1 MSDYL
6 KACAV
11 ADVPDEG
18 AIRVVVAGV
27 PMAIVRSEGT
37 IYSIFDV
44 CSHQD
49 VPLSEGDVEDGG
61 IECWLHGSRF
71 DLRTGKPS
79 GPPATAPVAV
89 YAVRVE
95 GDDVLVDLD
104 TPLDPTD

>member
-18 AIRVVVAGV
+18 AVRVVVGGV
-27 PMAIVRSEGT
+27 PLAIVRSEGNV
-37 IYSIFDV
+37 YAIFDV

-49 VPLSEGDVEDGG
+49 VPLSEGDVEEGT

-71 DLRTGKPS
+71 DLATGRPI
-79 GPPATAPVAV
+79 GLPATRPVPV
-89 YAVRVE
+89 YPVKID
-95 GDDVLVDLD
+95 GDDILVALQES
-104 TPLDPTD
+104 

>member
-11 ADVPDEG
+11 ADVPDQG
-18 AIRVVVAGV
+18 AIRAVVAGV
-27 PMAIVRSEGT
+27 PLAIVRSDGE
-37 IYSIFDV
+37 IYAIFDV

-71 DLRTGKPS
+71 DLSTGRPTS
-79 GPPATAPVAV
+79 LPATRPVPV
-89 YAVRVE
+89 YPVKID
-95 GDDVLVDLD
+95 GDDVLVALQES
-104 TPLDPTD
+104 